1 MNEIFSLPVD
11 IYRHLHRFLRE
22 YRALQDRSF
31 RCCYTAAMLRSE
43 NLYTLGC
50 PIENI

>member
-11 IYRHLHRFLRE
+11 IYRHLRCFLRE
-22 YRALQDRSF
+22 YRALRDGSF
-31 RCCYTAAMLRSE
+31 RSRFAAAMLRSE